1 MPNSLKD
8 KVVVI
13 TGGSSGIGRAT
24 AIEFAHNGARVVIAA
39 RRKDKL
45 DEVCREIES
54 QNRQCLAV
62 ETDVASEGHLQR
74 LLDSALERFGRVDI
88 WINNAGFGISAYV
101 EQTSEEEMRG
111 IWAVNY
117 HAVFEG
123 TQIALAQMRKQG
135 TGHIMNVSSMATYFP
150 LPLNAAYTAT
160 KCAIYGFTESLSM
173 ELEGSGIHA
182 TTILPS
188 LTQTEFPKAMVKKL
202 RGSMGGGGGG
212 GSKFTDSPEKVA
224 RRIVKCARKPR
235 SVILFGPVPRLAIAF
250 NALVPGFWRMV
261 MRRYIAF
268 QTKTRR
274 KSSS

>member
-1 MPNSLKD
+1 MPDSLKD

-24 AIEFAHNGARVVIAA
+24 AIEFARNGARIVIAA

-45 DEVCREIES
+45 DEVCREIEA
-54 QNRQCLAV
+54 QTGQCLAV
-62 ETDVASEGHLQR
+62 ETDVAAPGHLQN
-74 LLDSALERFGRVDI
+74 LMDSALERFDRVDV
-88 WINNAGFGISAYV
+88 WINNAGFGISAFV
-101 EQTSEEEMRG
+101 EQTSEEEMRA

-135 TGHIMNVSSMATYFP
+135 TGHIMNVSSMAAYFT

-160 KCAIYGFTESLSM
+160 KSAILGFTDSLSM

-202 RGSMGGGGGG
+202 RGGLGGGGGG
-212 GSKFTDSPEKVA
+212 KPPFMDSPEKVA
-224 RRIVKCARKPR
+224 RRIVQCARKPR
-235 SVILFGPVPRLAIAF
+235 PMLLFGPAPRLAIAF
-250 NALVPGFWRMV
+250 NALIPGFWRRV
-261 MRRYIAF
+261 MRKYIAV
-268 QTKTRR
+268 QTKGKR
-274 KSSS
+274 